1 MPTPECNIYRLGR
14 TEYRQAWDLQV
25 SLAGS
30 VHRGELPNCLLLV
43 EHPHVFTKGRLSPP
57 EQILLSAEELL
68 DRGIKVYETDRGGL
82 VTYHGPGQLVAYPVV
97 SLRGWGGPLKYVRT
111 LERIIVEALACLGI
125 AAGVE
130 PGLTGVWVDDAKIAA
145 IGVKVSRGVAYH
157 GFAVNVNTDLSFFD
171 CIVPCGIA
179 DRGVTSISQLVG
191 QPVDIALV
199 DYYIACEFGR
209 GMGFRMVEAD
219 AASLLGRFLHGSDS
233 PSLPT
238 RQLFPDRNLGTELLH
253 QKVPRPCILPADFPT
268 LAPGYSTGFKTWTH
282 MPRGP
287 VCQRE

>member
-1 MPTPECNIYRLGR
+1 MPSPVCQIYRLGNL
-14 TEYRQAWDLQV
+14 EYGRAWELQV
-25 SLAGS
+25 ALARAVRQGDQ
-30 VHRGELPNCLLLV
+30 PNSLLLV
-43 EHPHVFTKGRLSPP
+43 EHPHVYTRGRLSPSD
-57 EQILLSAEELL
+57 QVLLTPQEL
-68 DRGIKVYETDRGGL
+68 DARGIDVYETDRGGL

-219 AASLLGRFLHGSDS
+219 AASLLGRFLHGSDLS
-233 PSLPT
+233 IAANEAAIP
-238 RQLFPDRNLGTELLH
+238 
-253 QKVPRPCILPADFPT
+253 
-268 LAPGYSTGFKTWTH
+268 
-282 MPRGP
+282 
-287 VCQRE
+287 